1 MDIAGLNDLFIASS
15 ELEFCIL
22 FHFLDQIL
30 FSYHVCIIN
39 LSIVHLTQLIVFK
52 GFQRKKMLSLRNHI

>member
-1 MDIAGLNDLFIASS
+1 MNIAGLNNLFIASS

-22 FHFLDQIL
+22 FHLLNQIL
-30 FSYHVCIIN
+30 FSYHLYIIN

-52 GFQRKKMLSLRNHI
+52 GFQRKEM